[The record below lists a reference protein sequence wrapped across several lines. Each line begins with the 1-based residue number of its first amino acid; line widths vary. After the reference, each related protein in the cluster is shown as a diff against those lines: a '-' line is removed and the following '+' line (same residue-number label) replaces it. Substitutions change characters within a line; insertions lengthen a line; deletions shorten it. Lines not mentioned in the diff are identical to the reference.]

1 MAVKFE
7 FYLSDKDADRLLAV
21 KEDKGKN
28 TLTGNEF
35 ARELLEGV
43 LHQLHPLTVRY
54 DEDTGLRI
62 REPEEER
69 TYQTVKEAIENG
81 SIHPMGF
88 TVTWQ
93 EQWNLIPCRR
103 SLTIIQRF

>member
-7 FYLSDKDADRLLAV
+7 FYLSDKDADRFWAV

-43 LHQLHPLTVRY
+43 LHQLHPLTVQY

-69 TYQTVKEAIENG
+69 TYQTVKEAIEKRQYT
-81 SIHPMGF
+81 SYGF
-88 TVTWQ
+88 
-93 EQWNLIPCRR
+93 
-103 SLTIIQRF
+103 